1 MTAQRKKMVA
11 QWIPIGRGGSF
22 VIMLIL
28 QTLFTIFWTVSAKG
42 KMKKFKNSTKLRNE
56 KIGAFRVFFCCC
68 VDNLVELW
76 QLPHCCFHLADDDGV
91 HPSGSLSTLQL
102 LGHHQ
107 AGLPHKVVNK
117 EQLVKKKPFAVHIY
131 RKTWVGVWLNLVE
144 PKTSKIEVQN
154 WSCKIEVCF

>member
-1 MTAQRKKMVA
+1 MDPNWKGREICHYVDFASTIYDFLKFQRKRKNE
-11 QWIPIGRGGSF
+11 
-22 VIMLIL
+22 
-28 QTLFTIFWTVSAKG
+28 
-42 KMKKFKNSTKLRNE
+42 KKFKNSTKLRNK

-76 QLPHCCFHLADDDGV
+76 QLLHCCFHLADDDGV

-117 EQLVKKKPFAVHIY
+117 EQIVI
-131 RKTWVGVWLNLVE
+131 KTTVR
-144 PKTSKIEVQN
+144 S
-154 WSCKIEVCF
+154 SCLQKNMGWGLA